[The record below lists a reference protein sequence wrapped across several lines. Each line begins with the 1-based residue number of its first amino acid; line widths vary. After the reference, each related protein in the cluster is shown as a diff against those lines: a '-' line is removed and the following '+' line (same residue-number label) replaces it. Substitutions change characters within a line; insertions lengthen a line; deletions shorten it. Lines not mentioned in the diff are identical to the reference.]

1 MRYISTRS
9 GMTPSNF
16 SDVLLEGLAPDG
28 GLVVPETIPAVN
40 AETIES
46 WRDLSYAELAT
57 EVITLSWIDIRREDL
72 TQLFQAAYVDQ
83 FKVVMILPFTPID
96 EITALVDLSQGPTLA
111 FKDMAIQFLV
121 EALPYVLQQRGQ
133 TLNIL

>member
-1 MRYISTRS
+1 MRYISTRG

-57 EVITLSWIDIRREDL
+57 EVIGLYWPDIPREDL
-72 TQLFQAAYVDQ
+72 AQLCQAAYGDQ
-83 FKVVMILPFTPID
+83 FKADTIVPSTPTA
-96 EITALVDLSQGPTLA
+96 ELTALVGIGSAP
-111 FKDMAIQFLV
+111 
-121 EALPYVLQQRGQ
+121 RGGHRQ
-133 TLNIL
+133 ERRAQ